1 MFYVSSHL
9 GEHVQ
14 ERVSVGVD
22 DRGDVRDAIVHVG
35 PHHLHLL
42 VKVGLGVGRLDLL
55 VHPLPHELGL
65 GLDKLL
71 VEDVGSGDEVSW
83 LQNGDRHPEWLHL
96 VAEAVQDALQRVLSA
111 DIRGP
116 DREKYRTEFRNEK
129 EGLKERYMQM
139 YRNLSKRNRELSLE
153 RRVI

>member
-22 DRGDVRDAIVHVG
+22 DRGDVRDAVVHVG

-65 GLDKLL
+65 SLDKLL
-71 VEDVGSGDEVSW
+71 VEDVGSGDEVSQ
-83 LQNGDRHPEWLHL
+83 LQNGDRHPAWLHL
-96 VAEAVQDALQRVLSA
+96 ARIGGNKLFRFGSSLLYFLRFSATLQEQD
-111 DIRGP
+111 G
-116 DREKYRTEFRNEK
+116 
-129 EGLKERYMQM
+129 
-139 YRNLSKRNRELSLE
+139 
-153 RRVI
+153 